1 MLAIGYDYGTTTS
14 WMTVW
19 DGERRWNASMPSALL
34 LRSST
39 NEIIFG
45 AEATYQIGT
54 GDFVKSPKR
63 YIADKK
69 VSAFEHSYHYEVSDV
84 LKSFS
89 EKMIEKA
96 MAEAADDAPVHVTV
110 TIPNC
115 YDGEQMRFMRES
127 LGEMFAQRYGAC
139 RLHLLPEPIAA
150 ALYYVMSVPI
160 PGGVK
165 EEKYMVTCDIGGGT
179 TDLSVIWFGRE
190 AVDNG
195 KFDVTFK
202 VVATVSDACLGGDDI
217 DSMLFNSKFQSIDG
231 CLADSNTAKMRV
243 MEAKECLSHRDS
255 TDVRVYLNNGREAS
269 YTFYKQDLKVQ
280 LNTTPFGECESTFNA
295 RLSNLMLQ
303 LKNRTENNVA
313 QGRNIGNARFNW
325 GNVLL
330 LPIGGSMRIP
340 HLRQIFQNA
349 FIGAQMCDLRNESD
363 GSYNSVVYGA
373 MYHSAVMG
381 GMSSLCVRNID
392 IIGRSRFPVSVE
404 YMQRLYPLV
413 QTNMPDGI
421 YNTDRIR
428 PLHVYDDGTFE
439 ISSIRLFSRED
450 DSVVNDSDVPDFE
463 LPIGRTFMSNGRD
476 AQDIPIKLSLN
487 VVNSE
492 ILWAKVV
499 IENID
504 ADGNDFIKEYSA
516 EKILRS
522 NQC

>member
-19 DGERRWNASMPSALL
+19 DGERRGNASMPSALL
-34 LRSST
+34 LRRNP
-39 NEIIFG
+39 NEVVFG
-45 AEATYQIGT
+45 EEAVCQIDT

-63 YIADKK
+63 YIVDNQMPDFAQR
-69 VSAFEHSYHYEVSDV
+69 YHYNVADV

-89 EKMIEKA
+89 EKMVENVRPHGISN
-96 MAEAADDAPVHVTV
+96 APVHVTV

-127 LGEMFAQRYGAC
+127 LGEMFAQRYGKC

-160 PGGVK
+160 PGGVR

-179 TDLSVIWFGRE
+179 TDLSVIWFSRSAVGDGR
-190 AVDNG
+190 
-195 KFDVTFK
+195 FDVMFK

-217 DSMLFNSKFQSIDG
+217 DSMLFNSKLHAVDG
-231 CLADSNTAKMRV
+231 DLVDKNTARMRV

-255 TDVRVYLNNGREAS
+255 TDVKVYLNNGREFS
-269 YTFYKQDLKVQ
+269 CIFNKRDLTYQ
-280 LNTTPFGECESTFNA
+280 LNTTPFGECESTFNE

-428 PLHVYDDGTFE
+428 PLRVYDDGTFE

-463 LPIGRTFMSNGRD
+463 LPIGRTFMSNGRE
-476 AQDIPIKLSLN
+476 AQDIPIKLSLK

-492 ILWAKVV
+492 ILWARVA
-499 IENID
+499 IEKID
-504 ADGNDFIKEYSA
+504 ADGNDFIEEYSA
-516 EKILRS
+516 ETILRS
-522 NQC
+522 NQ